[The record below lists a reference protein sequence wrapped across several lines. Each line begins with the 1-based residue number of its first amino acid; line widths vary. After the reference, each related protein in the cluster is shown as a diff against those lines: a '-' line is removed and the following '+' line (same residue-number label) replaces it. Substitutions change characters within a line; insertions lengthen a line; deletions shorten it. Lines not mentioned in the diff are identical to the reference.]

1 MTLVR
6 TVLVWDRRAWSSLQ
20 PLHVASA
27 ENSVTPGPLPA
38 PLDSLRA
45 GAADNLALG
54 RGTAS
59 AFSTLDSAAG
69 SDRCV
74 ALRPPATSAAQRAW
88 LHTCRGPRACHRFS
102 RSAPYRGTV
111 IVCGGSLGLQERA
124 RPPPHFPRLRLEW
137 NHERGHLPLL
147 FPGSLASR

>member
-74 ALRPPATSAAQRAW
+74 ALGCILAGDPVLATAFRAP
-88 LHTCRGPRACHRFS
+88 LR
-102 RSAPYRGTV
+102 TV
-111 IVCGGSLGLQERA
+111 V
-124 RPPPHFPRLRLEW
+124 P
-137 NHERGHLPLL
+137 
-147 FPGSLASR
+147 

>member
-74 ALRPPATSAAQRAW
+74 ALRHLRSAARLAAYLPGTPCLPPLFALRSIPWYRDRVRWISGTPRTRPSAAPLSPPA
-88 LHTCRGPRACHRFS
+88 
-102 RSAPYRGTV
+102 
-111 IVCGGSLGLQERA
+111 
-124 RPPPHFPRLRLEW
+124 
-137 NHERGHLPLL
+137 
-147 FPGSLASR
+147 PGVEP